1 MRVRVRYG
9 QRELKRISRTA
20 TLGGLFLSFLK
31 IGLVGF
37 GGGLAVIAQI
47 RTLTVRKRHWL
58 DEFEF
63 AEGFALA
70 QSLPGTAAGNVA
82 TYVGLKLRG
91 WRGAGVAMGGFILPS
106 MLLMIVLAILY
117 RHLRYLPNTDRL
129 FHGLNAAVVALIV
142 VTAWRMGKNTLRHRW
157 QWVIG
162 VGLFDCRSNWRNR
175 HRGRFSRRLD
185 RRLY

>member
-58 DEFEF
+58 NEFEF
-63 AEGFALA
+63 AEGFALY
-70 QSLPGTAAGNVA
+70 S
-82 TYVGLKLRG
+82 
-91 WRGAGVAMGGFILPS
+91 WRRFFA
-106 MLLMIVLAILY
+106 
-117 RHLRYLPNTDRL
+117 DW
-129 FHGLNAAVVALIV
+129 FHHF
-142 VTAWRMGKNTLRHRW
+142 W
-157 QWVIG
+157 
-162 VGLFDCRSNWRNR
+162 
-175 HRGRFSRRLD
+175 RRLCD
-185 RRLY
+185 DPID

>member
-20 TLGGLFLSFLK
+20 TLGGIFLSFLK
-31 IGLVGF
+31 IGVVGF

-58 DEFEF
+58 NEFEF

-70 QSLPGTAAGNVA
+70 LESTGHSGRQRCNVCWSETQRLAGSRRGHGRFHSAIYAADDRFG
-82 TYVGLKLRG
+82 
-91 WRGAGVAMGGFILPS
+91 
-106 MLLMIVLAILY
+106 ILY

-129 FHGLNAAVVALIV
+129 FHGLNAAVVA
-142 VTAWRMGKNTLRHRW
+142 T
-157 QWVIG
+157 
-162 VGLFDCRSNWRNR
+162 
-175 HRGRFSRRLD
+175 RL
-185 RRLY
+185 

>member
-9 QRELKRISRTA
+9 QREIKRISRTA

-47 RTLTVRKRHWL
+47 RTLTVAKRYWL
-58 DEFEF
+58 NDFEF

-82 TYVGLKLRG
+82 NLRWLKIKRLA
-91 WRGAGVAMGGFILPS
+91 GAGVA
-106 MLLMIVLAILY
+106 
-117 RHLRYLPNTDRL
+117 
-129 FHGLNAAVVALIV
+129 
-142 VTAWRMGKNTLRHRW
+142 
-157 QWVIG
+157 IG
-162 VGLFDCRSNWRNR
+162 PASFCRRC
-175 HRGRFSRRLD
+175 F
-185 RRLY
+185 